1 MRKIALLLFGRV
13 VAGIARRLLK
23 CSLHGRV
30 PIGKS
35 LDGQLL
41 SFVIGDALLRGLY
54 EERDDR
60 DEILSRSF
68 SCDL

>member
-1 MRKIALLLFGRV
+1 MFGRV
-13 VAGIARRLLK
+13 FAGVALRLLK

-30 PIGKS
+30 LIGQS
-35 LDGQLL
+35 LDGQFLGL
-41 SFVIGDALLRGLY
+41 VIGDALLRGLY

>member
-23 CSLHGRV
+23 RSLHGRV
-30 PIGKS
+30 LIGKS
-35 LDGQLL
+35 LDGQFLGL
-41 SFVIGDALLRGLY
+41 VIGDALLRGLY

-68 SCDL
+68 SCD